1 MPSAL
6 QVTSAAWALVSL
18 GHTLSAK
25 DWQSSPQFRALPSN
39 ADTCARAGWYQ
50 GSVFFLVNG
59 ASFQYLYFFI
69 NPVVFGACLGKSIVV
84 LTQLR
89 RSALLNYNWSKSP
102 EQLRNPVNK
111 AIAVLMVAVMW
122 ASSGW
127 YFKRGVTSNG
137 VAVAV
142 MGALQA
148 YSSLRE

>member
-6 QVTSAAWALVSL
+6 QVTSATWVLVSL
-18 GHTLSAK
+18 GHTLGAK
-25 DWQSSPQFRALPSN
+25 EWQSSPQFRALPSN

-50 GSVFFLVNG
+50 GSVFFLVN
-59 ASFQYLYFFI
+59 
-69 NPVVFGACLGKSIVV
+69 
-84 LTQLR
+84 
-89 RSALLNYNWSKSP
+89 ALLNYNWAQAP

-122 ASSGW
+122 GSSGW

>member
-50 GSVFFLVNG
+50 GSVFFLVN
-59 ASFQYLYFFI
+59 
-69 NPVVFGACLGKSIVV
+69 
-84 LTQLR
+84 
-89 RSALLNYNWSKSP
+89 ALLNYNWSKSP